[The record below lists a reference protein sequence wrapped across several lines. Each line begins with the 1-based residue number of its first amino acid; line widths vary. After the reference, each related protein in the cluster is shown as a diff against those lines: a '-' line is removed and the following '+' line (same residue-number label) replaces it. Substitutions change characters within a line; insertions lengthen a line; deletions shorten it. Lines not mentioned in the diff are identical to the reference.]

1 MKIVWFC
8 SPRWLL
14 IDLYT
19 FLKITWFIWFKDT
32 EILFLRVMQ
41 TSFYCK
47 DRLTLDIVPTQ
58 NM

>member
-47 DRLTLDIVPTQ
+47 DRLTLDIVPT
-58 NM
+58 

>member
-19 FLKITWFIWFKDT
+19 FLKITWFIRFKDT